1 MTCDSLSRLVI
12 KQIIADRKFTTIEPD
27 SESLPALQMVHS
39 KAMTLYRRGDLGRA
53 VKRLD
58 GFFDHHDYRRIDP
71 TGTDSSYTMILE
83 DFAFFLLKSKGDFSW
98 TRELLAYVLTRD
110 PERATAHL
118 NLGDLLY
125 RDASTRKEGRE
136 SYRRY
141 LELMTE
147 RGLQRKVPKKSV

>member
-1 MTCDSLSRLVI
+1 
-12 KQIIADRKFTTIEPD
+12 
-27 SESLPALQMVHS
+27 MVHS

-125 RDASTRKEGRE
+125 RDASTLERRPGELQAIPRTDDRERTPAQSPEEERSKGRKRDRSEDTGF
-136 SYRRY
+136 Y
-141 LELMTE
+141 LSRICFLSRCRNEA
-147 RGLQRKVPKKSV
+147 